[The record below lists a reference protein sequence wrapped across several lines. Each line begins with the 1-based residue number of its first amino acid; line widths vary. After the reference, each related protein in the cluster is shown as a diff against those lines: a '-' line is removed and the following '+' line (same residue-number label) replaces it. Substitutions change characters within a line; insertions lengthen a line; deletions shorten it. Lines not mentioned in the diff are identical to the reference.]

1 MIGRFVLRKD
11 QKPNEFGEYA
21 VCLYYSAKSV
31 PVKKSM
37 GISIHPDLWLGDD
50 GFTCEYVLGGPTGHP
65 KADIYNKVLHAKKKE
80 IDHII
85 EELHKDADFEMTVPI
100 LRSILNGTYKEELD
114 KQKGGISFVDEVLRY
129 NYSLYQ
135 KGKIG
140 YSVWHNIDCNMK
152 TFKRFLQKEKRLDT
166 CEATTLY
173 CNHLSVELIEDYIVW
188 RKEKGNTNDT
198 INKALIP
205 IFKTV
210 KRLMRLDWIKKEIGD
225 EILELYLPTQC
236 KSLGDLTEIDVDY
249 LTPEQVKQLI
259 EIAAQSKYPRTKELM
274 DMFLFSI
281 HCGGMRFSD
290 VATLRW
296 REVNMEERII
306 KHLQVK
312 NHTKRPVVLLLP
324 ITNEA
329 MKILERWVGR
339 NDNFVYGLLADEF
352 DLDDE
357 VVLKRTVNSRN
368 KTMNQSLQCMGEKI
382 GLPFRLHFHI
392 SRHTFASWAIN
403 RGIDVKTISYL
414 MGHSTSAVTEK
425 VYAKLFP
432 ETLMDIVTEKL
443 DFRFD

>member
-21 VCLYYSAKSV
+21 ICLYYSAKSV
-31 PVKKSM
+31 PVKKAM
-37 GISIHPDLWLGDD
+37 GIFIHPDLWLGDD

-80 IDHII
+80 IDFII
-85 EELHKDADFEMTVPI
+85 EELQREPDFEMTVPI
-100 LRSILNGTYKEELD
+100 LRSILNGTYKDVLD
-114 KQKGGISFVDEVLRY
+114 KQKGGVSFVDEVLKY

-135 KGKIG
+135 KGKIS
-140 YSVWHNIDCNMK
+140 YSVWHNIECNMN
-152 TFKRFLQKEKRLDT
+152 TFRKYLQKVKNIDT
-166 CEATTLY
+166 EERTTLK
-173 CNHLSVELIEDYIVW
+173 CNRLTVELIEDYIIW
-188 RKEKGNTNDT
+188 RKERGNTNDT
-198 INKALIP
+198 INKALTP

-210 KRLMRLDWIKKEIGD
+210 KRLMRLEWLKKNIGD

-236 KSLGDLTEIDVDY
+236 KTLGSLTEIDVDY
-249 LTPEQVKQLI
+249 LTPDQVKQLI
-259 EIAAQSKYPRTKELM
+259 ELTELSRYPRTKELM

-290 VATLRW
+290 IVTLRW
-296 REVNMEERII
+296 VEINLEERII

-312 NHTKRPVVLLLP
+312 NHTKRPVVLILP

-329 MKILERWVGR
+329 MKILERWVGK

-352 DLDDE
+352 DLNDVE
-357 VVLKRTVNSRN
+357 LLAHTINSRN
-368 KTMNQSLQCMGEKI
+368 KTMNQSLQCMGEKM

-392 SRHTFASWAIN
+392 ARHTFASIAIN
-403 RGIDVKTISYL
+403 RGVDVKTISYL

-432 ETLMDIVTEKL
+432 DTLIDVVKEKL
-443 DFRFD
+443 DFTFD